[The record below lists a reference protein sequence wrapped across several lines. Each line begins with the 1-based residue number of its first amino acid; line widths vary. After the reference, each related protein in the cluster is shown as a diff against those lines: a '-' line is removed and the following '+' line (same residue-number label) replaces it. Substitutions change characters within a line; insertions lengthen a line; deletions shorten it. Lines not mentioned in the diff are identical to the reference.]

1 MLIFLCK
8 LWRCCKFSNKNSSE
22 QKGLCLMK
30 LPSKVLNFF
39 LNVII
44 TRTFKGKNKVVRNDK
59 KKLRGS
65 SYSKN
70 MISLDPFH
78 QAQTFLFLKKW
89 NNFIRFFFKQSLQ
102 TLNTNV
108 MKCYIY
114 LNYAKMWE
122 FYFYLHVQCSYLLF
136 IFSAKI
142 FGFHSSSTAVCP

>member
-59 KKLRGS
+59 KKTTWVFVFQKYDITRS
-65 SYSKN
+65 
-70 MISLDPFH
+70 I
-78 QAQTFLFLKKW
+78 
-89 NNFIRFFFKQSLQ
+89 
-102 TLNTNV
+102 
-108 MKCYIY
+108 
-114 LNYAKMWE
+114 
-122 FYFYLHVQCSYLLF
+122 
-136 IFSAKI
+136 
-142 FGFHSSSTAVCP
+142 SSSTNLLISKEME